1 MLYNQIPCYKSQ
13 PLKSELPMST
23 PEITHPLRISDMPKS
38 KNTPFDVKF
47 SDTEMTM
54 IASILSAVSVKKMRI
69 MGKIS
74 PSGAKDWILK
84 ATVGATVIQTCVVT
98 LDPVQTR
105 VDTPITLIF
114 AADYQVD
121 SGDSVAEMTTDENI
135 EPLTDVIDLTSIAIE
150 AVALALPDYPKSPD
164 AQLEIS
170 TFAADGVK
178 PMTDADTKPFAS
190 LASLKDK
197 ISKEDK

>member
-1 MLYNQIPCYKSQ
+1 
-13 PLKSELPMST
+13 MST
-23 PEITHPLRISDMPKS
+23 PEITHPLRISDIPKS

-47 SDTEMTM
+47 SDTEMTV
-54 IASILSAVSVKKMRI
+54 IASIMSAVSVKKMRI

>member
-1 MLYNQIPCYKSQ
+1 
-13 PLKSELPMST
+13 
-23 PEITHPLRISDMPKS
+23 
-38 KNTPFDVKF
+38 
-47 SDTEMTM
+47 MT
-54 IASILSAVSVKKMRI
+54 K
-69 MGKIS
+69 
-74 PSGAKDWILK
+74 
-84 ATVGATVIQTCVVT
+84 
-98 LDPVQTR
+98 
-105 VDTPITLIF
+105 
-114 AADYQVD
+114 
-121 SGDSVAEMTTDENI
+121 MTTDENI